1 MHRELNIYV
10 HKHMYIA
17 TALCCAQARLFFVD
31 IWGCFEDIQVLFRGY
46 EGLHKYIHICKYD
59 IFVLV
64 HVLPQLRKH
73 VYNEKYIIYTYM
85 NIYV

>member
-1 MHRELNIYV
+1 
-10 HKHMYIA
+10 MYINICILPPLSA
-17 TALCCAQARLFFVD
+17 VRRRASFFVD